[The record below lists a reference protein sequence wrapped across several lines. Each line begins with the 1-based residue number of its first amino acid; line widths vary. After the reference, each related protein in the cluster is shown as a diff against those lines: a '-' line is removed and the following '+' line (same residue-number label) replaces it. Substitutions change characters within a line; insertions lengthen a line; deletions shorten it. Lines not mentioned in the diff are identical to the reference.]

1 MARMNNRELSRS
13 AAENSEDMT
22 GSMEEQENIANTHH
36 YALYETLNE
45 ALDMERPY
53 QYKGEPMP
61 WSKNTRMARQ
71 KITKQ

>member
-1 MARMNNRELSRS
+1 MNNRDLSKS

-22 GSMEEQENIANTHH
+22 GSMEEAENIANTHH

-53 QYKGEPMP
+53 
-61 WSKNTRMARQ
+61 
-71 KITKQ
+71 